1 MKYFNTFILSILTLL
16 SIAQSEVPYQISG
29 NIFNAK
35 ASTIYLSRFTT
46 SGFEDLSQSQLTKEG
61 NFELKG
67 TVPAE
72 DYYVL
77 RIENEIVNVI
87 IRKNSNF
94 KVYGDGNQLTKFSN
108 IVGSDESSNLHKFAV
123 KLDVW
128 NKRKDSATLI
138 VKQDPTQGERVNVEM
153 QKYYSEFQNEFKSFM
168 NENQGSPA
176 LIAALGAIDATNDFA
191 SYESIVNQLVNAFPQ
206 SPSVQQI
213 YSNYQAMKAQ
223 KDAADI
229 LAPGKPAPNF
239 SELMLDRQTTMSLSD
254 LRGKVVLLDFW
265 ASWCGPCRKENPNVV
280 RLYEHYKDKG
290 FTVMSVSL
298 DDNLDRWKM
307 AIEQDGLTWP
317 YHVSDLKKWSSAAA
331 KIYQV
336 RGIPFTAL
344 IDEEGNI
351 IATNLRGAQLE
362 QALKDILGE

>member
-1 MKYFNTFILSILTLL
+1 MKYLNTLLFSILTFLTF
-16 SIAQSEVPYQISG
+16 AQTGVPYQISG

-35 ASTIYLSRFTT
+35 SPTIFLSRFTT
-46 SGFEDLSQSQLTKEG
+46 SGFEDLGQSKISKEG

-77 RIENEIVNVI
+77 RIDNEIVNVI

-94 KVYGDGNQLTKFSN
+94 KLYGDGAQLTKFSN

-123 KLDVW
+123 KLDAW
-128 NKRKDSATLI
+128 NKRKDSAVVI
-138 VKQDPTQGERVNVEM
+138 VKQDPTQSERVNADM
-153 QKYYSEFQNEFKSFM
+153 QHHYVEFQNEFKSFI

-191 SYESIVNQLVNAFPQ
+191 SYESLVTQLISAFPQ
-206 SPSVQQI
+206 SPSVQAI
-213 YSNYQAMKAQ
+213 ADNYRRMKAE
-223 KDAADI
+223 KDEANI
-229 LAPGKPAPNF
+229 FAPGKPAPDF
-239 SELMLDRQTTMSLSD
+239 TELMLDRQTTMSLSD
-254 LRGKVVLLDFW
+254 LKGKLVLLDFW

-298 DDNLDRWKM
+298 DDNLERWKM
-307 AIEQDGLTWP
+307 AIEQDQLSWP
-317 YHVSDLKKWSSAAA
+317 NHVSDLKKWSSAAA

-336 RGIPFTAL
+336 RGIPFTVL

-351 IATNLRGAQLE
+351 VATNLRGVQLE
-362 QALKDILGE
+362 EALKARLGE